1 MELGHTPQG
10 RSPMT
15 QKKKPDDTD
24 GIDYSALTDEQIAAM
39 TNPDNPG
46 PVGGKPEAPA
56 EVPGVNADGQPNPWA
71 IMNRLVQAIENMQQR
86 PAGDQNGQALEILT
100 QAVLRLS
107 EASIAGSK
115 QIAEAQIKAVRPSN
129 EVVPGIS
136 VFNRRGRDPLPEGC
150 ADLSLHRATLKP
162 KLKCMMMVPWIAEW
176 ESLTREEVMLL
187 NLLEE
192 GAYSIKRVD
201 RSKVTL
207 TVTIRYAEDN
217 KTPSVLFINHDT
229 AFNPENFRNMP
240 PMPDMYRDMLKQ
252 HDRSIAQKA
261 AAVLSDEEEEAL
273 IEAGQLSVTL

>member
-1 MELGHTPQG
+1 
-10 RSPMT
+10 MT
-15 QKKKPDDTD
+15 QKKQSDDKKPSDTPLD
-24 GIDYSALTDEQIAAM
+24 ELTDEQLAAL
-39 TNPDNPG
+39 TNPDAPG
-46 PVGGKPEAPA
+46 PVGGKPEAPVESA
-56 EVPGVNADGQPNPWA
+56 GVDADGQPNPWA
-71 IMNRLVQAIENMQQR
+71 IMNRLVQAIEGMQQR
-86 PAGDQNGQALEILT
+86 PAGDQNSQALEILT

-129 EVVPGIS
+129 EVIPNIS
-136 VFNRRGRDPLPEGC
+136 VFNRRGRDPKLEGC
-150 ADLSLHRATLKP
+150 ADAAFHYATIKP

-192 GAYSIKRVD
+192 GQYVVKRQD

-207 TVTIRYAEDN
+207 TVNIRYAEDN

-229 AFNPENFRNMP
+229 AFNQENFRNMP

-261 AAVLSDEEEEAL
+261 AAVLTDEEEEAL
-273 IEAGQLSVTL
+273 IESGQLSVTL